1 MLAEA
6 TEVLADGNVRNEQR
20 QATSSSAQGRTARAD
35 VFTRASSGSP
45 QQHLSGVTGSGLGRS

>member
-1 MLAEA
+1 MLAEP
-6 TEVLADGNVRNEQR
+6 TEVLAAGNVRNEQR

-45 QQHLSGVTGSGLGRS
+45 QQHPSGVTGVQA